1 MSIRTKNIKSF
12 FKNKTILI
20 TGGTGSFG
28 KQLVSY
34 LLKNKFPLLKIIV
47 FSRDEFK
54 QFELSKIF
62 PEEKYP
68 CMRYFIGDVRDKDR
82 LMLALQGVDYVI
94 HAAALKQVPVAEY
107 NPFEAIKTNIIG
119 SQNLIECCLNN
130 TVKKV
135 IALSTDKAAAPL
147 NLYGATKLCSEKLF
161 ITANNII
168 GKKKISFSVV
178 RYGNVLGSRGSV
190 IPEFFKQ
197 KQRGTLFITDKEM
210 TRFSISLEESV
221 DFVMLALISSVGG
234 EIFVPKIPS
243 FRIIDLAQ
251 IISSKS
257 KIKFTGI
264 RDGEKIYEELI
275 TIPESLN
282 TFESKNYYLILPF
295 LHKKFSFLIKRLKKI
310 TKPFSYN
317 SSNCFILKKEQI
329 KSLLVKNKF
338 I

>member
-1 MSIRTKNIKSF
+1 MKKNSKKF

-34 LLKNKFPLLKIIV
+34 LIKNKFPLLKIII

-62 PEEKYP
+62 PEEKFP
-68 CMRYFIGDVRDKDR
+68 CMRYFIGDIRDKDR

-161 ITANNII
+161 VAANNII

-190 IPEFFKQ
+190 IPEFLKQ
-197 KQRGTLFITDKEM
+197 KQTGTLHVTDKEM
-210 TRFSISLEESV
+210 TRFSITLNETV
-221 DFVMLALISSVGG
+221 DFVMLALLNSVGG

-251 IISSKS
+251 VISPESN
-257 KIKFTGI
+257 IKFIGI
-264 RDGEKIYEELI
+264 RAGEKIYEELI
-275 TIPESLN
+275 TIPESFN
-282 TFESKNYYLILPF
+282 VFESDKFYLILPF
-295 LHKKFSFLIKRLKKI
+295 FHKKFSILIKKLKK
-310 TKPFSYN
+310 TSESFSYN
-317 SSNCFILKKEQI
+317 SSNCFILKKNEI
-329 KSLLVKNKF
+329 KSLLIENKF

>member
-1 MSIRTKNIKSF
+1 MKRNIINF

-34 LLKNKFPLLKIIV
+34 LLKNKLPILKIIV

-94 HAAALKQVPVAEY
+94 HAAALKQVLVAEY

-161 ITANNII
+161 IAANNII

-251 IISSKS
+251 VISSKS

-264 RDGEKIYEELI
+264 RAGEKIYEELI

-295 LHKKFSFLIKRLKKI
+295 LHKKFSFLIKGLKKI